1 MKIKTINCKV
11 CQNKMQLFNTLRP
24 YCSFD
29 CGAKYAI
36 KLKVNKDI
44 ADWKIKK
51 AVMKEKLLSHSDYLK
66 LLQTIFNKF
75 IRLRDD
81 NLPCITCGT
90 QSKVEYAA
98 GHFYPTTYQYLRFNE
113 DNVHKQC
120 NKFCNMMKSG
130 NLLEY
135 RPALI
140 NKIGIDRV
148 EVLDNTRHF
157 DLKLSIPEIKEKII
171 IYKKKI
177 AILK

>member
-1 MKIKTINCKV
+1 MKIKKIKCKV

-66 LLQTIFNKF
+66 LLQNIFNKF
-75 IRLRDD
+75 IRLRDE

-140 NKIGIDRV
+140 KKIGIERV
-148 EVLDNTRHF
+148 ELLDNTRHLNL
-157 DLKLSIPEIKEKII
+157 DLSIPEIKEQII
-171 IYKKKI
+171 LYKQKLKK
-177 AILK
+177 